1 MEDDVEMRL
10 KMMQI
15 LQLLSR
21 DDSNSI
27 QMINAEC
34 ASRLVLKINYPEPN
48 EEMLFR
54 TIEILWN
61 LFEKGDQIAVAEQF
75 NSLVAI
81 SQIQNVL
88 LHKILHGYSNYDRQ
102 LRSDITSSQLHSSR
116 KFIRSIVFCIFFY
129 RNDIMII
136 VNLIASVNARVPFIE
151 TGMARELLIFSTY
164 PESKI
169 DIGSILYSWRIGV
182 ASNYQRTILF
192 VQIKFY
198 LRTNT
203 QKNFDL
209 QTRSVWYTVDV
220 STLYCFVLDLN
231 LSLNIFQVKSN
242 NPIVKNFKLTTCY
255 EDFELKKLFFN
266 FTVIMSRNPVALQVI
281 EILKLISKRKDD

>member
-21 DDSNSI
+21 DDSNSL

-61 LFEKGDQIAVAEQF
+61 LFEKGDQVAVAEQF

-102 LRSDITSSQLHSSR
+102 LRYSSAIYLQSTWLYSVCTLNR
-116 KFIRSIVFCIFFY
+116 

-136 VNLIASVNARVPFIE
+136 VNLIASVNVRVPFIE

-164 PESKI
+164 PESRRPF
-169 DIGSILYSWRIGV
+169 DAPSIWHHSI
-182 ASNYQRTILF
+182 N
-192 VQIKFY
+192 
-198 LRTNT
+198 
-203 QKNFDL
+203 
-209 QTRSVWYTVDV
+209 
-220 STLYCFVLDLN
+220 
-231 LSLNIFQVKSN
+231 
-242 NPIVKNFKLTTCY
+242 
-255 EDFELKKLFFN
+255 
-266 FTVIMSRNPVALQVI
+266 
-281 EILKLISKRKDD
+281 